1 MSTLNFCHIKR
12 KIKMFINLRLKK
24 KLAVLAISMV
34 GMQSVNAQEEPQQEG
49 WIEWMW
55 NKVPNVSFSLTDYL
69 PSASAFGY
77 GIKPDEGDTPSI
89 LTGTDTSGN
98 SGGGGSGGPP
108 PPPHYFFITDVDEI
122 DKKLKAHASQLEAN
136 FHALDHSNK
145 QLNKTHTRILEVGKR
160 VHQLEQAIQRNDKK
174 ARQGIAAVAAL
185 GSAVLP
191 SAPGKTVIGAGVGH
205 HDGVQGVAINVSH
218 RPEAWSQVSFQG
230 GIGASAGGRPAM
242 RLGASYEF

>member
-1 MSTLNFCHIKR
+1 VSSLNFCHIKR
-12 KIKMFINLRLKK
+12 KIKMYINLRLKK

-34 GMQSVNAQEEPQQEG
+34 GMQSVNAQEKPKQESSSTSNCSYSAYLVSG
-49 WIEWMW
+49 QWM
-55 NKVPNVSFSLTDYL
+55 S
-69 PSASAFGY
+69 
-77 GIKPDEGDTPSI
+77 DESENSST
-89 LTGTDTSGN
+89 LAGTDTSGN
-98 SGGGGSGGPP
+98 SGSGGSGGPP
-108 PPPHYFFITDVDEI
+108 PHYLFTTATDEM

-136 FHALDHSNK
+136 FQALDHSNK